1 MNDEHEAL
9 VALLRTRPNELTW
22 RKLAHEVLGRGSAGA
37 VWSSYNPDQLIPS
50 PEATTAL
57 EEAATDL
64 ADWKSSGLRFISVLD
79 DEFPQRLRGL
89 VETPPFVLAQ
99 GKIETEDPGVSVV
112 GSRKASPRGLKM
124 ATDIATYLVGEG
136 LAVISGLAAG
146 IDAAAHT
153 AALGKGGRTVAFIAT
168 GSMGNY
174 PAANRELQAAIADR
188 GLVLSQFW
196 PDAPPQKQNFL
207 KRNALISA
215 YSLAAIVVEAGENSG
230 ARNLAQQA
238 VQQGRPLILT
248 DLVAQANNW
257 AQKLAG
263 QPGVFV
269 ASDIGDVAALVEEIC
284 SQPTQPDAGA
294 RPCRSE

>member
-1 MNDEHEAL
+1 
-9 VALLRTRPNELTW
+9 
-22 RKLAHEVLGRGSAGA
+22 
-37 VWSSYNPDQLIPS
+37 
-50 PEATTAL
+50 
-57 EEAATDL
+57 
-64 ADWKSSGLRFISVLD
+64 
-79 DEFPQRLRGL
+79 
-89 VETPPFVLAQ
+89 
-99 GKIETEDPGVSVV
+99 
-112 GSRKASPRGLKM
+112 M

-136 LAVISGLAAG
+136 LTVISGLAAG
-146 IDAAAHT
+146 IHAAAHT

-230 ARNLAQQA
+230 ARNLAAQQA